1 MTPIAYGGQAIG
13 TARDTQFYVD
23 AHTCGVR
30 RLIGVAYGVNL
41 NSAADTAVNL
51 QLLPGCNFL
60 VDGVDVNNASVSVT
74 TAAASVWSGAAGT
87 GVNIVTTALTN
98 LNSLT
103 APTKNLPMTLAAT
116 AQTTVFNQATQN
128 NVLYF
133 KVDTAQ
139 GSAATAD
146 VYIWGRVLP

>member
-1 MTPIAYGGQAIG
+1 MNRNVNQGVAVG
-13 TARDTQFYVD
+13 TAREGLFVED
-23 AHTCGVR
+23 APVAGVK
-30 RLIGVAYGVNL
+30 RLIGYALGVNL
-41 NSAADTAVNL
+41 NSVADTLV
-51 QLLPGCNFL
+51 QLIMLPGSNFL
-60 VDGVDVNNASVSVT
+60 IDGVDVNNASTSIT

-87 GVNIVTTALTN
+87 GVNIVTTGVTN

-103 APTKNLPMTLAAT
+103 AATKNLPMTLAGT
-116 AQTTVFNQATQN
+116 AQTTVFNQTTQA

-146 VYIWGRVLP
+146 VYIFGRVLP

>member
-1 MTPIAYGGQAIG
+1 MNPIAIGGTAIG
-13 TARDTQFYVD
+13 NARDSLFHAD
-23 AHTCGVR
+23 AKTCGVR
-30 RLIGVAYGVNL
+30 RLIGVALGVNL
-41 NSAADTAVNL
+41 NAVADTPVQL
-51 QLLPGCNFL
+51 QLLPGANFL
-60 VDGVDVNNASVSVT
+60 IDGVDVNNASTSIT

-87 GVNIVTTALTN
+87 GVNIVTTGATN

-103 APTKNLPMTLAAT
+103 SATKNLPMTLAAT
-116 AQTTVFNQATQN
+116 AQTTVFNQATQS

-139 GSAATAD
+139 GAAATAD